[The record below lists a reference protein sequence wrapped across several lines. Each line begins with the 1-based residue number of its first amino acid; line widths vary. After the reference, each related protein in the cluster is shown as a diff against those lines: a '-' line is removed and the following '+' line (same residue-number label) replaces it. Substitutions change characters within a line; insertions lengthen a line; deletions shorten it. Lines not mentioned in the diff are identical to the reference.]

1 MSPLCCHASPCCPIA
16 LAANLGRGENHIP
29 LSLIPCRPTGSPHM
43 ASSAQGW
50 AAPPDSSY
58 SWSPS
63 HCSSTLV
70 VSLQAWLTEIH
81 EYAQQDVVLMLLG
94 NKVSWPHGC
103 YGCGQEWVQCSH
115 AAAGFGP
122 AEAQK
127 LATCPRKGCSHHQ
140 SHAPAHLP
148 SGTQELAPA
157 LCVPGLQSL
166 SQECCTEL
174 RCWRWKQ
181 CPVLTLRI

>member
-1 MSPLCCHASPCCPIA
+1 MAPLCCHASPCCPIA

-103 YGCGQEWVQCSH
+103 YGCGQGWVQCSH

-127 LATCPRKGCSHHQ
+127 LATCPREGCSHHQ

-148 SGTQELAPA
+148 SGA
-157 LCVPGLQSL
+157 
-166 SQECCTEL
+166 
-174 RCWRWKQ
+174 
-181 CPVLTLRI
+181 